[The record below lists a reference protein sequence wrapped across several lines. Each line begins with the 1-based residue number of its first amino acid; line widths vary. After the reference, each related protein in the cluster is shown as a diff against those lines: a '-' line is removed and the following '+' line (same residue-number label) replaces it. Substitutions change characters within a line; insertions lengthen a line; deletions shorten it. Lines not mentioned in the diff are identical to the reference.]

1 MVTRPDVLAAE
12 ERLRAARANV
22 GAARAAFFPTISLT
36 GSLGFASTA
45 LDNLFSDDGLSWSFG
60 PSISLPIFDWG
71 GRQGNLTV
79 AEARENIAV
88 ADYEGTVQQAFREVA
103 DALAGRR
110 WLSEQVGA
118 QLRSEEHTS
127 EIQSLM
133 RISYAGFCL
142 KKK

>member
-1 MVTRPDVLAAE
+1 MIRRPPRSTRTDTLFPYTPLF
-12 ERLRAARANV
+12 RS
-22 GAARAAFFPTISLT
+22 FPTISLT

-45 LDNLFSDDGLSWSFG
+45 LDNLFSEDGLSWSFG

-118 QLRSEEHTS
+118 QLRATEAQRQIAFLARTQIGRAHV
-127 EIQSLM
+127 
-133 RISYAGFCL
+133 
-142 KKK
+142 

>member
-1 MVTRPDVLAAE
+1 M
-12 ERLRAARANV
+12 
-22 GAARAAFFPTISLT
+22 SLT
-36 GSLGFASTA
+36 GSIGFASTA

-88 ADYEGTVQQAFREVA
+88 ADYEGTVQQAFRDVA

-110 WLSEQVGA
+110 WLSEQVRRAERRGGKECVSTC
-118 QLRSEEHTS
+118 RSRWSPDH
-127 EIQSLM
+127 
-133 RISYAGFCL
+133 
-142 KKK
+142 

>member
-1 MVTRPDVLAAE
+1 MIRRPPRSTRTDT
-12 ERLRAARANV
+12 R
-22 GAARAAFFPTISLT
+22 FPYPT
-36 GSLGFASTA
+36 
-45 LDNLFSDDGLSWSFG
+45 LF
-60 PSISLPIFDWG
+60 PSLPIFDWG

-118 QLRSEEHTS
+118 QLRATEAQRQIAFLARTRYREGVANRSDARRVRKECVSTCRS
-127 EIQSLM
+127 RWSP
-133 RISYAGFCL
+133 YP
-142 KKK
+142 